1 MLFSS
6 TLFAL
11 FLAGVSQAAPAPS
24 SSASALAI
32 PSSAALT
39 NSTQTSSSVLPAQST
54 AAAQN
59 GTASAKFSASNFTD
73 VAPSIN
79 PNATLNALIKPGMRV
94 PLLTWVL

>member
-24 SSASALAI
+24 SNVSTPAISSSVILTTSTKSA
-32 PSSAALT
+32 
-39 NSTQTSSSVLPAQST
+39 SSVLPTQST
-54 AAAQN
+54 AAAN

-79 PNATLNALIKPGMRV
+79 PNATLDEITKSGMRV